1 MCRGT
6 PPLLPSEQNNLER
19 LQRSLARTSLGR
31 SPADGRGRP
40 PARGQPGQLP
50 GASAHASLT
59 PSRANSFCV
68 PATLSSGDDNLK
80 VCALCHVSL

>member
-6 PPLLPSEQNNLER
+6 LPLLPSEQKNLER

-31 SPADGRGRP
+31 SPADGVGRP

-50 GASAHASLT
+50 GASAPASLT
-59 PSRANSFCV
+59 PSRASSFCV